1 MSNESRSV
9 PLDGRDGE
17 PADGS
22 GVLGPSAD
30 IQADEQTG
38 DPETGPVD
46 GADAATVSTNEPI
59 DATDEAAEGAPSEAR
74 PTPELVV
81 DNDALDEAAEPE
93 PVRSLDQIVDRYV
106 RHANELEAHFRAEA
120 TGRSDASWRPFQGGS
135 DGAGRSLAKATSGA
149 WAVFNRA
156 VKG

>member
-1 MSNESRSV
+1 M

-22 GVLGPSAD
+22 GVIGPSAD

-38 DPETGPVD
+38 EPVTVPVD
-46 GADAATVSTNEPI
+46 GADETTASSDEPV
-59 DATDEAAEGAPSEAR
+59 DATDEAAEGVMSDAR

-81 DNDALDEAAEPE
+81 DNDALDDAAEPE
-93 PVRSLDQIVDRYV
+93 PVKSLDQIVDRYV

-120 TGRSDASWRPFQGGS
+120 SGRHDASWRPFQAGS